1 MTMQALIEAFP
12 DHIHESLNIAEEQA
26 LSFPNKAYS
35 EIMISGL
42 GGSGIGATIVS
53 NWAAAH
59 ASLPVIVNKEYRI
72 PAFVGPNTFF
82 IASSYSGNTEETLQA
97 VQEAH
102 KAGATVVCITSG
114 GKLAELAKAHGWGLR
129 TIPGGNPPRACLGYS
144 LTQLVTIF
152 VQQGWLPSNYMGVLK
167 NAANRLKESQ
177 AQVSQK
183 AQEIAARLDGTLP
196 VIYAE
201 TLSEGIAVRF
211 RQQINENAK
220 MLCWHHIVPEM
231 NHNEMVGWA
240 DKHPEI
246 LVVSLRNPSDFKRNR
261 LRMDIAEGI
270 FKQRE
275 AQTLSIESSSEHP
288 VEQALEHIHL
298 GDWVSLHLARLRG
311 ADEMEVHV
319 IDFLKGELSKH

>member
-12 DHIHESLNIAEEQA
+12 DHIIESLDIAQKQA
-26 LSFPNKAYS
+26 LNFPNQTYS
-35 EIMISGL
+35 EVMISGL
-42 GGSGIGATIVS
+42 GGSGIGATIVA
-53 NWAAAH
+53 NWAAGH
-59 ASLPVIVNKEYRI
+59 APLPVIVNKEYRI
-72 PAFVGPNTFF
+72 PAFVGRHTFF

-102 KAGATVVCITSG
+102 KAGATIVCITSG
-114 GKLAELAKAHGWGLR
+114 GKLGQLAKEYGWGVR
-129 TIPGGNPPRACLGYS
+129 IIPGGNPPRACLGYS

-152 VQQGWLPSNYMGVLK
+152 VQQGWLPANYSEVLK
-167 NAANRLKESQ
+167 NAADRLKD
-177 AQVSQK
+177 AQSGVSQK
-183 AQEIAARLDGTLP
+183 AKEIAERLNGKLP

-246 LVVSLRNPSDFKRNR
+246 LVVSLRNPSDFARNR

-275 AQTLSIESSSEHP
+275 AQTLSIESRSEHP

-298 GDWVSLHLARLRG
+298 GDWISLHLARLRG